1 MRVISNTSEAGFSLI
16 EVLAAVFV
24 FGLVS
29 AMSVA
34 LLTQA
39 LRAKEVQEGVQSEM
53 AQVQALRQ
61 LMREDM
67 GQVVVRPYRAAD
79 GSFASAIFVGNI
91 RGVDQ
96 ARRTRAN
103 EAVEILTFTRGGWSN
118 PGAIQP
124 RSSLQRVSYLLDG
137 NTLYRQAWLYPDITP
152 EAEPVRMVVLE
163 GLENFELEFL
173 YSNRWQDQAEVLA
186 LGVNGQ
192 VNAGPPRAVRLRYTL
207 PGLGAME
214 HVVRLGVA
222 ARA

>member
-1 MRVISNTSEAGFSLI
+1 MRMPSNPREAGFSLI

-39 LRAKEVQEGVQSEM
+39 LRAKEVQEGVQGEM
-53 AQVQALRQ
+53 AQVQALR
-61 LMREDM
+61 LLLREDM
-67 GQVVVRPYRAAD
+67 GQVVLRPYRASD
-79 GSFASAIFVGNI
+79 GRFASAVFVGDI
-91 RGVDQ
+91 RGVDP
-96 ARRTRAN
+96 ARRARVN

-137 NTLYRQAWLYPDITP
+137 DTLYRQAWLYPDVTP

-163 GLENFELEFL
+163 GLEDLELEFL
-173 YSNRWQDQAEVLA
+173 YANRWQDQAEILA
-186 LGVNGQ
+186 LGGTGQ
-192 VNAGPPRAVRLRYTL
+192 VSSSPPLAVRLRYTL

-214 HVVRLGVA
+214 HIVRLGVA